1 MRECLNL
8 HKIAKSSEIARQI
21 VQFPTRGQNT
31 LDKVLPNLEDYYA
44 PPIKRSALGLSD
56 HSSVEVQPKQRV
68 STSRSKQTVIS
79 RDLRPSNRH
88 AMRLYL
94 EQVDVAAKIAA
105 EESCERKVS
114 MLQTI
119 IQTGLD
125 IILPLKSKTVYPN
138 EPPWINPTL
147 KKLIKKHQRALNQG
161 DHAEFKLLRNRVNR
175 ERKMCRSKYY
185 ECRVQHLKE
194 CSPAGW
200 WAEIKR
206 LGGVTNSSG
215 TRNKVLK
222 SIQHHLEG
230 VSGLS
235 PTDLANHVNTAFL
248 APTESFEPLTY
259 NPFRD
264 SSVPS
269 LDNSASDEVPVASE
283 LSVLQKLSTLNT
295 TKAQGPDGIPGWL
308 LKDNADLLKEPVTEI
323 LNISYFE
330 NCLPS
335 SWKEADVVPVPKQTP
350 IKDVNKHLR
359 PISLTPILSKIAE
372 DYVVEEYV
380 KPAVLK
386 KINPRQF
393 RTIPN
398 SCTTHALISMTH
410 NWYAATD
417 GNGATARVVLCDF
430 RKAFDLIDHNVLV
443 RKLSSYDIPRR
454 ILCWIVDFLM
464 DRKQRVKLTHDCYSE
479 CFSRRSPGDQI
490 GPVAILDYD

>member
-1 MRECLNL
+1 
-8 HKIAKSSEIARQI
+8 
-21 VQFPTRGQNT
+21 
-31 LDKVLPNLEDYYA
+31 
-44 PPIKRSALGLSD
+44 
-56 HSSVEVQPKQRV
+56 
-68 STSRSKQTVIS
+68 
-79 RDLRPSNRH
+79 
-88 AMRLYL
+88 
-94 EQVDVAAKIAA
+94 
-105 EESCERKVS
+105 

-283 LSVLQKLSTLNT
+283 LSVLQKLLACRTGVIFAYFRGT
-295 TKAQGPDGIPGWL
+295 GAKA
-308 LKDNADLLKEPVTEI
+308 
-323 LNISYFE
+323 
-330 NCLPS
+330 
-335 SWKEADVVPVPKQTP
+335 
-350 IKDVNKHLR
+350 
-359 PISLTPILSKIAE
+359 
-372 DYVVEEYV
+372 
-380 KPAVLK
+380 
-386 KINPRQF
+386 RQA
-393 RTIPN
+393 R
-398 SCTTHALISMTH
+398 
-410 NWYAATD
+410 
-417 GNGATARVVLCDF
+417 GEREARVACEGRF
-430 RKAFDLIDHNVLV
+430 AKNSR
-443 RKLSSYDIPRR
+443 LSPYHCSS
-454 ILCWIVDFLM
+454 CSGV
-464 DRKQRVKLTHDCYSE
+464 
-479 CFSRRSPGDQI
+479 QI
-490 GPVAILDYD
+490 